1 MTASIYEHVEAIAW
15 HGLVMDE
22 AFTRAASR
30 VDALRVMPRH
40 SRVEEGKA
48 SVVINSL
55 SQSSAESSASSDPNK
70 FTTALKNAVSSCSA
84 VVITSAQSSMWSFGS

>member
-30 VDALRVMPRH
+30 VDALRVIPRH

-48 SVVINSL
+48 SVVMSSL
-55 SQSSAESSASSDPNK
+55 SQSSAESSAISDPNESA
-70 FTTALKNAVSSCSA
+70 TALKNAVSSRSA
-84 VVITSAQSSMWSFGS
+84 VVIPSAQSGV